1 MNQQTETLLELAFLI
16 GELFRKKRDLERELE
31 ATLAFLIG
39 ELFGEKRDLEREL
52 EATRIEHAR
61 TLERCAEAEKLVAY
75 LQERD
80 DSRRELDE
88 KLIAWCVR
96 QETLCNL
103 AHDARVWIER
113 FQKGQISEGDV
124 GDLKGFLKI
133 ASWLAD
139 GVIAVN
145 NPAEV
150 NPSSK
155 TAVA

>member
-1 MNQQTETLLELAFLI
+1 MNQHTESVPGIQSAWFRWELAFLI
-16 GELFRKKRDLERELE
+16 GELFR
-31 ATLAFLIG
+31 
-39 ELFGEKRDLEREL
+39 EKRDLEREL

-61 TLERCAEAEKLVAY
+61 TLERCAEADKLVAY

-80 DSRRELDE
+80 VSRRELDE
-88 KLIAWCVR
+88 KLSAWCVR
-96 QETLCNL
+96 EEKLCNL
-103 AHDARVWIER
+103 ARDMRVWVQRFER
-113 FQKGQISEGDV
+113 EGMYALS
-124 GDLKGFLKI
+124 GEEWRGFLKI
-133 ASWLAD
+133 ATWLSD